1 MSLYAK
7 LNRAIRNVTLNTV
20 VELAVLS
27 ACRVDVRLI
36 SLNLR
41 AYSEGILNGIRVV
54 VTNVV

>member
-1 MSLYAK
+1 MSLNALFYVAVGNTA
-7 LNRAIRNVTLNTV
+7 LNIV

-27 ACRVDVRLI
+27 ACRIDIRLI

-41 AYSEGILNGIRVV
+41 AYSEWILNGIRVV

>member
-1 MSLYAK
+1 MSLNALFYVAVGNTA
-7 LNRAIRNVTLNTV
+7 LNIV
-20 VELAVLS
+20 VELAAFS

-41 AYSEGILNGIRVV
+41 AYSEWILNGIRVV